1 MNKIKGLGV
10 AMVTPFKSDLSI
22 DFEAL
27 RKLTNYLIDNG
38 VDYLVVMGTTGESVT
53 LSNDEKQKVLE
64 IVKEVNNGRLPIVF
78 GAGSN
83 NTAQLVDS
91 LKTLDLNRVDAIL
104 SVAPYYNKPTQEGL
118 FRHFTEVANASPV
131 PVVLYNVPGRTSSNI
146 LPPTILKLA
155 DHPNIV
161 AVKEAS
167 GSFDQ
172 FMEIIGNK
180 PNDFLCISGDD
191 GITLPFIA
199 AGGDGLISVVGNAYP
214 RLTSDMVHAALQDN
228 LSEARKLHYRLLP
241 LIPFLFKEGNPAGVK
256 EIMKMMDICQNDVRL
271 PLVPVSAVLKGDL
284 AKEFER
290 LKEN

>member
-1 MNKIKGLGV
+1 
-10 AMVTPFKSDLSI
+10 MVTPFKKDLSI

-27 RKLTNYLIDNG
+27 RKLTSYLIDNG

-53 LSNDEKQKVLE
+53 LSNEEKHKVLE
-64 IVKEVNNGRLPIVF
+64 TVRDVNNGRLPVVF

-83 NTAQLVDS
+83 NTAQLVES
-91 LKTLDLNRVDAIL
+91 LKTIDFSGVDAIL

-118 FRHFTEVANASPV
+118 YQHFTEVANASPV

-146 LPPTILKLA
+146 LPSTILKLA
-155 DHPNIV
+155 EHPNIV

-180 PNDFLCISGDD
+180 PDDFLCISGDD
-191 GITLPFIA
+191 GITMPFVA

-214 RLTSDMVHAALQDN
+214 RLTSDMVHAALQDDMIN
-228 LSEARKLHYRLLP
+228 ARKLHYQILP
-241 LIPFLFKEGNPAGVK
+241 IIPLLFKEGNPAGVK
-256 EIMKMMDICQNDVRL
+256 EIMKMMNICENNVRL
-271 PLVPVSAVLKGDL
+271 PLVVVSESLKNRL
-284 AKEFER
+284 SNEFER
-290 LKEN
+290 LKKR

>member
-1 MNKIKGLGV
+1 MVKLKGLGV
-10 AMVTPFKSDLSI
+10 AMVTPFKKDLNI

-27 RKLTNYLIDNG
+27 RKLTNYLIGNG

-53 LSNDEKQKVLE
+53 LSSDEKLKVLE
-64 IVKEVNNGRLPIVF
+64 TVKAVNNGRLPIVF

-83 NTAQLVDS
+83 NTAQLVES
-91 LKTLDLNRVDAIL
+91 LKTMDFTGVDAIL

-118 FRHFTEVANASPV
+118 FQHFTEVANASPV
-131 PVVLYNVPGRTSSNI
+131 PVILYNVPGRTSSNI

-155 DHPNIV
+155 GHPNIV

-180 PNDFLCISGDD
+180 PDDFLCISGDD

-214 RLTSDMVHAALQDN
+214 RLTSDIVHAALQDDMVN
-228 LSEARKLHYRLLP
+228 ARKLHYHLLP
-241 LIPFLFKEGNPAGVK
+241 VIPLLFKEGNPAGVK
-256 EIMKMMDICQNDVRL
+256 EIMQMMDICKNHVRL
-271 PLVPVSAVLKGDL
+271 PLVSVSEELRDGL

-290 LKEN
+290 LID

>member
-1 MNKIKGLGV
+1 MSRLKGLGV

-22 DFEAL
+22 DFDAL
-27 RKLTNYLIDNG
+27 GKLTNYLIDNG

-53 LSNDEKQKVLE
+53 LTNDEKQKVLE
-64 IVKEVNNGRLPIVF
+64 KVQQVNEGRLTNVF

-83 NTAQLVDS
+83 NTAQLVES
-91 LKTLDLNRVDAIL
+91 LKTIDFTGVDAIL

-118 FRHFTEVANASPV
+118 FRHFTAIANASPV

-146 LPPTILKLA
+146 LPSTVLKLA
-155 DHPNIV
+155 DHSNVI

-180 PNDFLCISGDD
+180 PDDFLCISGDD

-214 RLTSDMVHAALQDN
+214 RLTSDMVHAAMQDEMV
-228 LSEARKLHYRLLP
+228 EARNLHYHLLP
-241 LIPFLFKEGNPAGVK
+241 IIPLLFKEGNPAGVK

-271 PLVPVSAVLKGDL
+271 PLVTVSTALKGDL
-284 AKEFER
+284 AKEYER
-290 LKEN
+290 LNKH

>member
-1 MNKIKGLGV
+1 MDKFRGLGV
-10 AMVTPFKSDLSI
+10 AMVTPFKKDLSI

-53 LSNDEKQKVLE
+53 LSSDEKKQTLDTVL
-64 IVKEVNNGRLPIVF
+64 EVNNGRLPVVF

-83 NTAQLVDS
+83 NTAQLVES
-91 LKTLDLNRVDAIL
+91 LKMIDFTGVEAIL

-118 FRHFTEVANASPV
+118 YQHFTAVANASPV
-131 PVVLYNVPGRTSSNI
+131 PVILYNVPGRTSSNI
-146 LPPTILKLA
+146 LPSTILKLA
-155 DHPNIV
+155 RHPNIV

-180 PNDFLCISGDD
+180 PDDFLCISGDD

-214 RLTSDMVHAALQDN
+214 RLISDMVHAAMQDDMVN
-228 LSEARKLHYRLLP
+228 ARKLHYHLLP
-241 LIPFLFKEGNPAGVK
+241 VIPLLFKEGNPAGVK
-256 EIMKMMDICQNDVRL
+256 EIMQMMDICDNHVRL
-271 PLVPVSAVLKGDL
+271 PLVSVTEELKGEM

-290 LKEN
+290 LMG

>member
-1 MNKIKGLGV
+1 MDKLKGLGV
-10 AMVTPFKSDLSI
+10 AMVTPFKKDLSI

-27 RKLTNYLIDNG
+27 RKLTSYLIDNG

-53 LSNDEKQKVLE
+53 LSNEEKHKVLE
-64 IVKEVNNGRLPIVF
+64 TVRDVNNGRLPVVF

-83 NTAQLVDS
+83 NTAQLVES
-91 LKTLDLNRVDAIL
+91 LKTIDFSGVDAIL

-118 FRHFTEVANASPV
+118 YQHFTEVANASPV

-146 LPPTILKLA
+146 LPSTILKLA
-155 DHPNIV
+155 EHPNIV

-180 PNDFLCISGDD
+180 PDDFLCISGDD
-191 GITLPFIA
+191 GITMPFVA

-214 RLTSDMVHAALQDN
+214 RLTSDMVHAALQDDMIN
-228 LSEARKLHYRLLP
+228 ARKLHYQILP
-241 LIPFLFKEGNPAGVK
+241 IIPLLFKEGNPAGVK
-256 EIMKMMDICQNDVRL
+256 EIMQMMDICENHVRL
-271 PLVPVSAVLKGDL
+271 PLVVVSESLKNRL
-284 AKEFER
+284 SNEFER
-290 LKEN
+290 LKKR

>member
-1 MNKIKGLGV
+1 MDKLKGLGV

-27 RKLTNYLIDNG
+27 HRLTNYLIDNG

-64 IVKEVNNGRLPIVF
+64 TVKAVNNGRLPIVF

-83 NTAQLVDS
+83 NTAQLVES
-91 LKTLDLNRVDAIL
+91 LKKMDFTGVDAIL

-118 FRHFTEVANASPV
+118 FQHFTEVANAIPV
-131 PVVLYNVPGRTSSNI
+131 PVILYNVPGRTSSNI
-146 LPPTILKLA
+146 LPSTILKLA
-155 DHPNIV
+155 GHPNIV

-180 PNDFLCISGDD
+180 PDDFLCISGDD

-214 RLTSDMVHAALQDN
+214 RLTSDMVHAALQDDMVN
-228 LSEARKLHYRLLP
+228 TRKLHYHLLP
-241 LIPFLFKEGNPAGVK
+241 VIPLLFKEGNPAGVK
-256 EIMKMMDICQNDVRL
+256 EIMQMMDICQNNVRL
-271 PLVPVSAVLKGDL
+271 PLVTVSEELKAKL
-284 AKEFER
+284 SKEFER
-290 LKEN
+290 LKKN